1 MFRIVIMWKT
11 SNMWSFFSFKG
22 KTEYKSC
29 VFYKVDC
36 YCGLR
41 YIGEIKRNPEVRW
54 YEHN

>member
-11 SNMWSFFSFKG
+11 RNMWSFFSFKG

-54 YEHN
+54 YEHH